1 MGEIPQE
8 LLDELLADY
17 ERPED
22 LVGPDG
28 LLKEL
33 FGRLVETAAGAELTD
48 HSGYEKG
55 DTDGRGSGNNRNGT
69 TSKTLLTDHGEVP
82 VAMPRDSN
90 GSFDPKI
97 VEKGQTHFDGFD
109 DKIISTYAGGMTY
122 EEIRGHLADIYGI
135 SISKD
140 SLPRSPTLSSTMSDR
155 GRTGPLDPCYPIV
168 WVDALVVKIRTDGVV
183 RNRPPIWCWDSTSRA
198 AKRLWAYGSGKEASR
213 RSSG

>member
-22 LVGPDG
+22 LVGPDGLLKELFG

-82 VAMPRDSN
+82 VAMPRDRN

-97 VEKGQTHFDGFD
+97 V
-109 DKIISTYAGGMTY
+109 
-122 EEIRGHLADIYGI
+122 
-135 SISKD
+135 
-140 SLPRSPTLSSTMSDR
+140 
-155 GRTGPLDPCYPIV
+155 
-168 WVDALVVKIRTDGVV
+168 
-183 RNRPPIWCWDSTSRA
+183 
-198 AKRLWAYGSGKEASR
+198 
-213 RSSG
+213 

>member
-82 VAMPRDSN
+82 VAMPRDRN

-109 DKIISTYAGGMTY
+109 DKIISMYAGGMD
-122 EEIRGHLADIYGI
+122 L
-135 SISKD
+135 
-140 SLPRSPTLSSTMSDR
+140 
-155 GRTGPLDPCYPIV
+155 
-168 WVDALVVKIRTDGVV
+168 
-183 RNRPPIWCWDSTSRA
+183 
-198 AKRLWAYGSGKEASR
+198 
-213 RSSG
+213 